1 MSDQIKKWHKKFR
14 KNRNRRM
21 NERMNEQGYSHI
33 KDKDKA
39 NVRRND
45 KLI

>member
-1 MSDQIKKWHKKFR
+1 MKFR
-14 KNRNRRM
+14 ENRNRRT